1 MSDKPAYNRVLIKLS
16 GETLCRR
23 GEGGLA
29 AERLAAVA
37 GQVVAVARLGV
48 QVGLVIGGGNFL
60 RGRDLADQDH
70 IRKPTA
76 DAMGMLATVM
86 NALALRDVIQS
97 SGTDAVVFTATA
109 MPGVCP
115 TYTAASARRALETGQ
130 VGLFAGGTG
139 NPFFTTDTAA
149 ALRAAEIGAD
159 VLFKATKVDGVYDS
173 DPVTNPNA
181 RKFDRLSYQ
190 EALDRRLGIM
200 DMTAFA
206 LCMDHGIPIVV
217 LRLFQDDSLMRAV
230 RGQDVGTRISR

>member
-1 MSDKPAYNRVLIKLS
+1 
-16 GETLCRR
+16 
-23 GEGGLA
+23 
-29 AERLAAVA
+29 
-37 GQVVAVARLGV
+37 
-48 QVGLVIGGGNFL
+48 
-60 RGRDLADQDH
+60 
-70 IRKPTA
+70 
-76 DAMGMLATVM
+76 MLF
-86 NALALRDVIQS
+86 RS
-97 SGTDAVVFTATA
+97 
-109 MPGVCP
+109 
-115 TYTAASARRALETGQ
+115 
-130 VGLFAGGTG
+130 
-139 NPFFTTDTAA
+139 

-217 LRLFQDDSLMRAV
+217 LRLFQDNSLMRAV